1 MPWMLLDGVV
11 LHGDVKMTES
21 KFVPGARVVALW
33 DDCDFEYT
41 TYSAPNHYG
50 DNDFILLSG
59 VILEGTASEGHVIVH
74 WDDELGFDYG
84 DDDATSEEVPT
95 EILMLESEQAPLE
108 EEFNKTYS
116 QIEDKL
122 SKACEL
128 IAEADAIAET
138 MGTSLYELDD
148 ANSALEGAMRR
159 AGWRTSSWHC

>member
-1 MPWMLLDGVV
+1 MLWMHLVGAV
-11 LHGDVKMTES
+11 LHGDVKMSEN
-21 KFVPGARVVALW
+21 KFVPGALVVALW

-41 TYSAPNHYG
+41 AYSAADHYG
-50 DNDFILLSG
+50 DNDFMLLSG
-59 VILEGTASEGHVIVH
+59 VVLEGTASEGHVIVH
-74 WDDELGFDYG
+74 WDDTLGFDYG
-84 DDDATSEEVPT
+84 DDDVTSEEVPT

-116 QIEDKL
+116 LIEDKL

-148 ANSALEGAMRR
+148 ANSSLEGP
-159 AGWRTSSWHC
+159 